1 MPTRE
6 KSGERKLEMNVLDE
20 DTPPSAEKKVYE
32 KPQLVTY
39 GDISDLT
46 RNVTNTGTTSD
57 NPTMKT

>member
-1 MPTRE
+1 
-6 KSGERKLEMNVLDE
+6 MNVLDE

>member
-1 MPTRE
+1 MNLPDE
-6 KSGERKLEMNVLDE
+6 KSPP
-20 DTPPSAEKKVYE
+20 TPEKKVYD

-46 RNVTNTGTTSD
+46 RNVSNTGVTMD